1 MALKQCNKRQV
12 ISNGSLSF
20 ILRIL
25 NKKYLEFLENQNGR
39 YT

>member
-1 MALKQCNKRQV
+1 MALKKRNKRQV

-25 NKKYLEFLENQNGR
+25 NKQYLEFLEKN
-39 YT
+39 